1 MSSLT
6 SLSAFPSIFQTKCLS
21 CSFASH
27 NSCSSV
33 LEQSMR
39 ARNRV
44 GTGLLYRPVRLHRLV
59 KTIPGLFKI
68 LHIRALSIENFSKQN
83 RLARELI

>member
-21 CSFASH
+21 CSSISH

-44 GTGLLYRPVRLHRLV
+44 GTGLLYRPARLHRLV
-59 KTIPGLFKI
+59 KTIPGLLKI
-68 LHIRALSIENFSKQN
+68 LQIRALSKLFLTKQRAKGTEN
-83 RLARELI
+83 